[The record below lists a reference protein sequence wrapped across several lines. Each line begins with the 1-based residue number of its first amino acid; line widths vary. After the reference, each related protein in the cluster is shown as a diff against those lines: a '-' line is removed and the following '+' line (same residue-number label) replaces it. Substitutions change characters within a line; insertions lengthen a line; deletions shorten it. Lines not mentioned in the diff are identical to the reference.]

1 MESECM
7 EALDNVGLSAAC
19 PVIREARLRRVDRPG
34 GRSHCLAL
42 MAAFCVGA
50 VSQASALHAQDPP
63 PAVAPPTPKKGPRQ
77 PRPPKPGVSTPGVK
91 REMTAITPEAVFPV
105 EGTPD
110 WQVITDEAVWVSN
123 GPKNTIHRLDPK
135 TNKVEAAI
143 TVGRRPC

>member
-1 MESECM
+1 MK
-7 EALDNVGLSAAC
+7 AVHNKFVGTTDAS
-19 PVIREARLRRVDRPG
+19 VDRGARLRRVDRPG
-34 GRSHCLAL
+34 GRSHRVAVWLGAL
-42 MAAFCVGA
+42 SLVAAYG
-50 VSQASALHAQDPP
+50 QDPP
-63 PAVAPPTPKKGPRQ
+63 PATVDPPKKGPRQ
-77 PRPPKPGVSTPGVK
+77 PRPPRPGVSTPGVK
-91 REMTAITPEAVFPV
+91 REMTAIAPEAVFPI